1 MEDREIEEILLGK
14 IILESHLLDEYSTLI
29 HKNLFQYPLSKD
41 IFSLMLKYRK
51 DGKTIDLVD

>member
-14 IILESHLLDEYSTLI
+14 IILESHLLDEYSALI

-41 IFSLMLKYRK
+41 IFSLMLKYK
-51 DGKTIDLVD
+51 